1 MLHLLYGVI
10 GLPFKTIV
18 EEPLNVC
25 GFKSLVVDSLCED
38 DVDRSIMAV
47 PTDDPPIGEG
57 AVLFGSFG
65 DLVVLSKKRIA

>member
-1 MLHLLYGVI
+1 MVI
-10 GLPFKTIV
+10 
-18 EEPLNVC
+18 E
-25 GFKSLVVDSLCED
+25 LCED
-38 DVDRSIMAV
+38 DVDRFIMAV

>member
-1 MLHLLYGVI
+1 MVLLH
-10 GLPFKTIV
+10 GLPFVTIV
-18 EEPLNVC
+18 VEPLNVC
-25 GFKSLVVDSLCED
+25 GLKLLVVDWLCEED
-38 DVDRSIMAV
+38 IDRFIVAV